1 MVESPTIKKTSVDE
15 MFLKVVKDQM
25 AGDPMREGVYW
36 TNLSQREIA
45 KRMEGK
51 GVKVSTFVVKQLL
64 KEHSFGQR
72 KIKKQTTMKNVVERN
87 KQFKKIAQ
95 LKKKYQRQRNPV
107 VSVDTKKKEFLGIF
121 YREGK
126 LYTQETLESYDHD
139 FQSFAEGVV
148 VPYGIYDLKLN
159 HGYLY
164 LGTSRDTSEFACE
177 NVASWWQDYGKELY
191 PKATSILWLC
201 DGGGSNNSRHYI
213 FKEDLQKLVNQLGIE
228 IRIAHYPAYCSKY
241 NPIEHCLFPHVTKAM
256 KGVMLTDIELARRL
270 ISNTSTS
277 KGLTV
282 TVNIIDKTYNK
293 GRKATSEFRAN
304 ISILF
309 DAILPR
315 WNYRAVPA
323 IL

>member
-1 MVESPTIKKTSVDE
+1 MDESHTIKKTSVAE
-15 MFLKVVKDQM
+15 MFLKVVKEQM

-45 KRMEGK
+45 RRIEEK
-51 GVKVSTFVVKQLL
+51 GMKVSTFVVKQLL
-64 KEHSFGQR
+64 KKHSFGKR
-72 KIKKQTTMKNVVERN
+72 KIKKQTTMKNVAERN

-95 LKKKYQRQRNPV
+95 LKKRYQRQRNPV
-107 VSVDTKKKEFLGIF
+107 ISVDTKKKEFLGMF

-126 LYTQETLESYDHD
+126 LYTQERLESYDHD
-139 FQSFAEGVV
+139 FRSFAEGVV

-164 LGTSRDTSEFACE
+164 LGTSRDTSEFACA
-177 NVASWWQDYGKELY
+177 NIASWWEDYGKELY
-191 PKATSILWLC
+191 PKATSILCLC

-213 FKEDLQKLVNQLGIE
+213 FKEDLQKIVNKLGIE
-228 IRIAHYPAYCSKY
+228 IRIAHYPSYCSKY

-256 KGVMLTDIELARRL
+256 KGVMLTDIELAKRL
-270 ISNTSTS
+270 ILDTSTS
-277 KGLTV
+277 KGLA
-282 TVNIIDKTYNK
+282 VNVDIIDKVYNK
-293 GRKATSEFRAN
+293 GRKASPEFRTN